1 MRVYLLSKV
10 EPKPKCGIKESTI
23 IYTNIKS
30 ITKNKKKGNLI
41 KARQPRDTNQSLSLV
56 AAAIRD
62 ILMSGVRREES
73 TFLGCGK
80 SEEFGNGKRICHL
93 IFCKSQ

>member
-1 MRVYLLSKV
+1 MQ
-10 EPKPKCGIKESTI
+10 
-23 IYTNIKS
+23 
-30 ITKNKKKGNLI
+30 GNWI
-41 KARQPRDTNQSLSLV
+41 EAKQPRDTNQSLSLV

-80 SEEFGNGKRICHL
+80 SEEFGNVCR
-93 IFCKSQ
+93 SNS

>member
-1 MRVYLLSKV
+1 MSLIDSRSLFGKDWPSQSFPFSVGLPGNPCYGERSLAQMQ
-10 EPKPKCGIKESTI
+10 
-23 IYTNIKS
+23 
-30 ITKNKKKGNLI
+30 GNLI
-41 KARQPRDTNQSLSLV
+41 EAMQPRDTNQSLSLV

-80 SEEFGNGKRICHL
+80 SEEFGNVCR
-93 IFCKSQ
+93 SNS